1 MVKYVEA
8 RDGCQLNLPSVFT
21 TQAQQL
27 TFIIKSCTV
36 LFCFNQRDKK
46 KLVSNPTTF
55 GKFVIQYKAL
65 QMTIASTYA
74 TGAILLERC
83 GGFLQRLVA

>member
-8 RDGCQLNLPSVFT
+8 SDGCQLNLPSVFT

-46 KLVSNPTTF
+46 SLVSNPTTF
-55 GKFVIQYKAL
+55 SKFVIQYKINKAL

-74 TGAILLERC
+74 TGAMLLS
-83 GGFLQRLVA
+83 